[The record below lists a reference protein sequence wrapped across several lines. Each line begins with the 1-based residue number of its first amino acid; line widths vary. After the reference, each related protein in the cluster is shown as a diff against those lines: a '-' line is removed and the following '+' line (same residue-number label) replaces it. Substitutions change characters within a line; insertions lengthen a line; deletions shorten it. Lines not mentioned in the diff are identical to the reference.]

1 MGGRPR
7 ATTAMAVLAIGLA
20 FVELLVV
27 VVGRRRNVDGGG
39 CGHCEAPLMHS
50 LSDRNRDAHAMR
62 GGFIIRQHRK
72 HQSRTLGLIAL
83 THAHNTLRRE

>member
-7 ATTAMAVLAIGLA
+7 ATTAMAVLAIGVA
-20 FVELLVV
+20 FVVV

-50 LSDRNRDAHAMR
+50 LRDRNCDALAMR

-72 HQSRTLGLIAL
+72 HQSPLGLIAL

>member
-7 ATTAMAVLAIGLA
+7 ATTAMAVLAIGVA
-20 FVELLVV
+20 FVVV

-39 CGHCEAPLMHS
+39 CGHCGAPLMHS
-50 LSDRNRDAHAMR
+50 LCDRNRDAHAMR

-72 HQSRTLGLIAL
+72 QKSRTLGLIAP
-83 THAHNTLRRE
+83 THAHNTIRRE